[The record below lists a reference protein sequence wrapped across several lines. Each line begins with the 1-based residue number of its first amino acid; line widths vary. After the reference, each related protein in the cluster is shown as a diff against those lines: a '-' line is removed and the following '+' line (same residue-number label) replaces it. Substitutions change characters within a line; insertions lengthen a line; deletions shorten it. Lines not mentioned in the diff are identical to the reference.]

1 MNKFKPD
8 WSKIGAFVFDG
19 IRSAS
24 GPILS
29 GLGMLGLA
37 VAAKKLNIPYQ
48 ILLDP
53 SYSMRSTKITQFPQ
67 NITSSFTIMPNNS
80 IEAAIGAIIES
91 CKTSSD
97 YYKYDA
103 AEKIYNLIAEADTT
117 PDDRTKS
124 YAIMAL
130 NNIAKSCRSSYYA
143 NSIIDLIAKIGAGD
157 F

>member
-8 WSKIGAFVFDG
+8 WSRIGAFVVDG
-19 IRSAS
+19 LRSAS
-24 GPILS
+24 GPVLS

-48 ILLDP
+48 VLLDP
-53 SYSMRSTKITQFPQ
+53 SYSMRATKITQFPKTM
-67 NITSSFTIMPNNS
+67 TSGFTIMPNNS
-80 IEAAIGAIIES
+80 IEAAIGAIVES
-91 CKTSSD
+91 CKTISD
-97 YYKYDA
+97 YHKYDA

-117 PDDRTKS
+117 PDDRTKN

-130 NNIAKSCRSSYYA
+130 NNIAQSCRSSYYA
-143 NSIIDLIAKIGAGD
+143 NNIVDLIAKIGAGD